1 MALKLRFVGGKDR
14 LPTAFTGQHLQA
26 LRRLTPESAALLGGL
41 WAPKTPSIQ
50 KNPTWVSDELILT
63 LDLYFRLERKAKNQ
77 HHPEVVALSE
87 LLNRLP
93 IHTERPDAARFRN
106 PSGVALKLAN
116 FLALDPQHTSVGMR
130 RGGRQDRVIWDE
142 FANDRERL
150 RMLAEVIRGAYR
162 STGSSRPA
170 EDEVWVERV
179 SRGACRLSVAPLTR
193 ASADALVLSNSTQ
206 EGGRGGS

>member
-1 MALKLRFVGGKDR
+1 LRFVGGKDR
-14 LPTAFTGQHLQA
+14 LPTAFTGQHFQA

-63 LDLYFRLERKAKNQ
+63 LDLHFRLERKAKDQ

-116 FLALDPQHTSVGMR
+116 FLALDPQHTSVGASQV
-130 RGGRQDRVIWDE
+130 RQDRVEGDMPPSG
-142 FANDRERL
+142 NH
-150 RMLAEVIRGAYR
+150 R
-162 STGSSRPA
+162 STS
-170 EDEVWVERV
+170 
-179 SRGACRLSVAPLTR
+179 
-193 ASADALVLSNSTQ
+193 Q
-206 EGGRGGS
+206 